1 MCPEIKQHKKYT
13 FSADIWSIGCVLFE
27 MITLERFYDIIQP
40 SKSTV
45 RFYLLVFK
53 NIKDHQEIFNKLNT
67 NEISKKILKM

>member
-1 MCPEIKQHKKYT
+1 MSPEIKQHKKYT
-13 FSADIWSIGCVLFE
+13 FSTDIWSIGCVLFE

-53 NIKDHQEIFNKLNT
+53 NSKDHQEIFNRLNT
-67 NEISKKILKM
+67 NEVSKKILKM

>member
-1 MCPEIKQHKKYT
+1 MSPEIKQHKKYT

-27 MITLERFYDIIQP
+27 LITLERFYDIIQP

-53 NIKDHQEIFNKLNT
+53 NSKEHQEVFNKLNT
-67 NEISKKILKM
+67 NEVSKKILKM